1 MAGRLNLAVT
11 GIQDQW
17 LTGEPEFSY
26 FLMNFKR
33 HTKFSIEA
41 IETPFDGDIDYD
53 ATVECRIPKNK
64 GDLVRSMM
72 LKFTLPQPTV
82 PDKSFEVTE
91 SGLNYYIDGVQQDTL
106 TLYEGSTYTFN
117 VNASSHPFYFSETS
131 DGVHSG
137 ITQLTNSNLQG
148 VFETSVSIYG
158 DNAII
163 GSSKVQGVG
172 GSFRIYSRV
181 SGTDTWNLNM
191 GTDTQVES
199 EGGTRI
205 ILLSGDFD
213 AFGYSVDI
221 NDKYAVVGAPQYF
234 KSTIDGNGY
243 IRIVTNTN
251 GTWSVGPEIEAQ
263 NGVFGD
269 KFGYSVAIS
278 GDYILVGA
286 PAKSSSTGSVYIFKL
301 NNGTWSEHSE
311 ITGSASDLFGS
322 SVSIDGNY
330 AIIGAPGNN
339 KVYIY
344 HLLSGTWTLNTS
356 FTKPSGEGFGTS
368 VSING
373 TNILVGAPNKSTDT
387 GSVYPYILSNGTWS
401 QGSEIT
407 ATGGSSGDFFGISV
421 DISNENAVIGAYG
434 DDLTEDLG
442 TSYVFVLNE
451 SNIWTQKHSFKGGTD
466 AFGFGYD
473 IAISGNYIF
482 TVTNTDTLAGDTGD
496 TGGLTILSTSSPINK
511 YFISKIPVRYTNGV
525 TGGGTS
531 IVTFTVPSGAPSTL
545 YYYCD
550 NHSNMGGQISLKKI
564 IYRKSIGAQ
573 IIEYADLL
581 IGGQTIERITGDYI
595 YMYDQIHNNKDDI
608 DQTLYFLT
616 GHDNY
621 YYNVSYDWDYNVLL
635 PFYFF
640 RHSSLAIPVCALTK
654 QLVEVRIK
662 FKKLNDVTVTYTK
675 DTNTISDPPSDV
687 SSSIKKVSLV
697 TDFFFVTED
706 EKNFLLTRPIE
717 YVITQLQM
725 SQFKFKAGESKKAGM
740 LNFKNPVREMFF
752 LAVSDDVHKLNPI
765 KHVTMK
771 FNNTTIIDA
780 DNLMLSY
787 EQPLKYYT
795 GVTENNF
802 GVYSFSMKPET
813 HYPTGQVNMSRI
825 AHNLT
830 EIELDSPDAN
840 YGHKVYVYAVNYNV
854 LRINSGLGGL
864 KF

>member
-17 LTGEPEFSY
+17 LTGDPEFSY

-41 IETPFDGDIDYD
+41 IETPFDGNVDYD

-72 LKFTLPQPTV
+72 LKLTLPQPSV
-82 PDKSFEVTE
+82 PNETFEVTE
-91 SGLNYYIDGVQQDTL
+91 SGLKYYINGVQQDTL

-137 ITQLTNSNLQG
+137 ITQLTNNNLLG
-148 VFETSVSIYG
+148 LYETSVSIYG
-158 DNAII
+158 DNSII
-163 GSSKVQGVG
+163 GSPRVQGIG

-181 SGTDTWNLNM
+181 SGTDTWNLNT
-191 GTDTQVES
+191 GTDSQVQS
-199 EGGTRI
+199 EGGKRI
-205 ILLSGDFD
+205 VILTGDFD

-221 NDKYAVVGAPQYF
+221 NDKYAVVGAPQYVQG
-234 KSTIDGNGY
+234 TIGGNGY

-251 GTWSVGPEIEAQ
+251 GIWSLGPEIEAQ
-263 NGVFGD
+263 NGAFGD

-301 NNGTWSEHSE
+301 TNGTWSEHSE

-330 AIIGAPGNN
+330 AIIGAPGND

-344 HLLSGTWTLNTS
+344 HLLSGTWTFTSS
-356 FTKPSGEGFGTS
+356 FTKPSGEGFGAS

-373 TNILVGAPNKSTDT
+373 TNILVGAPNKNTNT
-387 GSVYPYILSNGTWS
+387 GSVYPYILSSGTWS
-401 QGSEIT
+401 QGTEVS
-407 ATGGSSGDFFGISV
+407 AGVSGDFFGISV

-451 SNIWTQKHSFKGGTD
+451 SNIWTQEYSFKGGTD
-466 AFGFGYD
+466 AYGFGYD

-482 TVTNTDTLAGDTGD
+482 TVTNTDPSGS
-496 TGGLTILSTSSPINK
+496 GGIQILSTSPTNK

-531 IVTFTVPSGAPSTL
+531 TVTFTIPSGVPSTL
-545 YYYCD
+545 YYY
-550 NHSNMGGQISLKKI
+550 SSSQPNMGGQINLDRI

-581 IGGQTIERITGDYI
+581 IGGQTIERLTGDYI

-616 GHDNY
+616 GHNNY
-621 YYNVSYDWDYNVLL
+621 YYNVNYDWDYNVLL

-640 RHSSLAIPVCALTK
+640 RHPSLAIPVCALTK
-654 QLVEVRIK
+654 QLVEIRIK
-662 FKKLNDVTVTYTK
+662 FKKLNDVTVTYTR
-675 DTNTISDPPSDV
+675 DTNTISSPPSNV
-687 SSSIKKVSLV
+687 SSSIKNVSLV

-706 EKNFLLTRPIE
+706 EKNFLMSRPIE

-752 LAVSDDVHKLNPI
+752 LAVSDDVHELVPI

-771 FNNTTIIDA
+771 FNNNTIIDA

-813 HYPTGQVNMSRI
+813 YYPTGQINMSRI
-825 AHNLT
+825 AHNLI
-830 EIELDSPDAN
+830 EIEIESPDAN
-840 YGHKVYVYAVNYNV
+840 FEHKVYVYAVNYNV
-854 LRINSGLGGL
+854 LHIQSGLGGL